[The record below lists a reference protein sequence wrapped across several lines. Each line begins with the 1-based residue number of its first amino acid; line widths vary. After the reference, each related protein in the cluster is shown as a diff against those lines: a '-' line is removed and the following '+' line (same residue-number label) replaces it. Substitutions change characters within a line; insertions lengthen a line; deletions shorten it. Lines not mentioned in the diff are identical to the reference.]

1 VLTIRKIRVPSEDW
15 ACARRAAD
23 YVLDTGS
30 TPSAMPG
37 AADEAPSPPTTVWT
51 GAAELLG
58 RLGVE
63 PREEVTAT
71 EFGRVLQGRH
81 ASSGKRVRTEGMIHR
96 PVTDERG
103 HPVYDDKG
111 RPVVQRVKGT
121 KSVDL
126 TFSAPKSVS
135 VLWCQADRKLRGE
148 IEAGMLSAAEA
159 MLREMTERK
168 PVVAYQR
175 DLIPAEGYAAVAA
188 LHVVARAAR
197 GEEVPW
203 PQLHVHGVVVGV
215 GRSDGFFA
223 SPELSG
229 MFRYGA
235 PLEGGAVAR
244 ARLAESLVELGFGVE
259 RRGRYFE
266 VRGVPAELVERMS
279 GRAREVS
286 ETVRKRE
293 KAAGRRLTDRERAV
307 VAMQTRQPKSGELGL
322 AAARSH
328 WNAAAAQ
335 LGFGPEAVPR
345 LRGGNGFAA
354 DQPSRRA
361 AIDAALDAIA
371 GDNGN
376 ADGSPGERRALVFEL
391 AAGAMRLDEA
401 EALLAGASRAKK
413 GG

>member
-1 VLTIRKIRVPSEDW
+1 MLTIRKIRVPSEDW
-15 ACARRAAD
+15 PCARRAAD
-23 YVLDTGS
+23 YALDKDS
-30 TPSAMPG
+30 TPAAMLGP
-37 AADEAPSPPTTVWT
+37 DEAPAARPTTVWM

-58 RLGVE
+58 RIGVE
-63 PREEVTAT
+63 PGEAVAAT
-71 EFGRVLQGRH
+71 GLGRVLQGRH
-81 ASSGKRVRTEGMIHR
+81 ATSGGRVRTEGMIQR
-96 PVTDERG
+96 PVTDGHG
-103 HPVYDDKG
+103 HPVYDEDG
-111 RPVVQRVKGT
+111 RPVVQRVRGT

-135 VLWCQADRKLRGE
+135 VLWSQADRELREE
-148 IEAGMLSAAEA
+148 IETAMLVAAEA

-244 ARLAESLVELGFGVE
+244 ASLAESLVELGFGIE

-279 GRAREVS
+279 GRAREVG

-293 KAAGRRLTDRERAV
+293 AAAGRPLTERERAV
-307 VAMQTRQPKSGELGL
+307 VAMQTRQRKSGELGL
-322 AAARSH
+322 SAARSR
-328 WNAAAAQ
+328 WDAAASQ
-335 LGFGPEAVPR
+335 LGFGPEAVPG
-345 LRGGNGFAA
+345 LRCGNGFAA
-354 DQPSRRA
+354 DQPGRRG
-361 AIDAALDAIA
+361 AIDAALDAV
-371 GDNGN
+371 
-376 ADGSPGERRALVFEL
+376 ADGEGSPGERRALVFEL
-391 AAGAMRLDEA
+391 AAGALRLEEV
-401 EALLAGASRAKK
+401 EALLAGASRART